1 MQRLIQN
8 DQVRILDECPGQEG
22 QSLLSRGEGEEQ
34 PVTQVADAKHFHP
47 LEGDLFLLGRA
58 FPEQADGIEKSG
70 PDNAQRRYILLI
82 IEMHLRRDVS
92 DAALDFPDALA
103 GAPFPVEEIKRIRVG
118 LWIVRVDKAQQGR
131 FTRPVRSEE
140 GPFLSILD
148 FPIQVFQDGPAAIFN
163 LDMLHPQSDLMSGG
177 RLMLVDWQLQVVKV
191 PIVAF
196 RGEKAGNQALVVQK
210 GLPAHHGQEF
220 PVDDGL
226 DMGDHFR
233 YIQRV
238 GEEQDDLRALQLV
251 HQAQHLDKQLARGRV
266 KANEGV
272 VEDKDTWLAQ
282 KRSYDQEFPEL
293 ATRQEDQVFG
303 QQLLDVEQVQDLMEI
318 GQFLELRQQ
327 VGNQR
332 HLVYFRRVPALL
344 IIAVPAVG
352 QRIDILEG
360 DALDELAGS
369 RVIRVSDGA
378 LFQGEFTLR
387 QIGQE
392 CLPGAV
398 RSNDGPLLTFLYFPA
413 DRLPETELRQSG
425 DRLVDHQEWRLVKF
439 LIAHLSLNM

>member
-1 MQRLIQN
+1 
-8 DQVRILDECPGQEG
+8 
-22 QSLLSRGEGEEQ
+22 
-34 PVTQVADAKHFHP
+34 
-47 LEGDLFLLGRA
+47 
-58 FPEQADGIEKSG
+58 
-70 PDNAQRRYILLI
+70 
-82 IEMHLRRDVS
+82 
-92 DAALDFPDALA
+92 
-103 GAPFPVEEIKRIRVG
+103 
-118 LWIVRVDKAQQGR
+118 
-131 FTRPVRSEE
+131 
-140 GPFLSILD
+140 
-148 FPIQVFQDGPAAIFN
+148 
-163 LDMLHPQSDLMSGG
+163 
-177 RLMLVDWQLQVVKV
+177 MLVDRQLQVVKV

-196 RGEKAGNQALVVQK
+196 RGEKAGNQGLVVQK

-233 YIQRV
+233 YIQGV

-318 GQFLELRQQ
+318 CQFLKLRQQ